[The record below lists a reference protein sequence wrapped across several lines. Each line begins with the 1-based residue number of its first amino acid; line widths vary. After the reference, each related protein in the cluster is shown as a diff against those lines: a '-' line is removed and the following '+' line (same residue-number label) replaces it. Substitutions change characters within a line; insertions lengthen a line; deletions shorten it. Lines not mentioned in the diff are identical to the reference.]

1 MRKTD
6 LNLLLIFDSL
16 YRHGSVT
23 EAANEMALSP
33 SALSHA
39 LNRLRA
45 SLDDPLFVRTGGRMV
60 PTSKAESIAAN
71 VSAAL
76 SSLSLACMSLNT
88 LSRKKAGRRL
98 LLPLRTTRLR

>member
-1 MRKTD
+1 MMSTLRRTD

-45 SLDDPLFVRTGGRMV
+45 SLDDPLFVAPVDAWCQRQKQRALP
-60 PTSKAESIAAN
+60 PTFP
-71 VSAAL
+71 
-76 SSLSLACMSLNT
+76 
-88 LSRKKAGRRL
+88 
-98 LLPLRTTRLR
+98 PL